1 MTKQTHSMAN
11 PSPTP
16 TPHNYNTIQ
25 NFVYLKIGLKQ
36 YQAINQ
42 VFAWSH
48 NTAPLLRLKPATTQ
62 ARQLV
67 TALLNIINL

>member
-1 MTKQTHSMAN
+1 MTKQIHSMAN
-11 PSPTP
+11 SSPTP
-16 TPHNYNTIQ
+16 TPHMHYYNTIQ

-42 VFAWSH
+42 VFVWSH
-48 NTAPLLRLKPATTQ
+48 NATLRLKPATTQ

-67 TALLNIINL
+67 TPLLNIINF